1 MTRRILAAIL
11 LTIVAGLALVLLLAF
26 AFGSWQI
33 GP

>member
-26 AFGSWQI
+26 VFGSWQI
-33 GP
+33 GL

>member
-26 AFGSWQI
+26 VFGSWQI